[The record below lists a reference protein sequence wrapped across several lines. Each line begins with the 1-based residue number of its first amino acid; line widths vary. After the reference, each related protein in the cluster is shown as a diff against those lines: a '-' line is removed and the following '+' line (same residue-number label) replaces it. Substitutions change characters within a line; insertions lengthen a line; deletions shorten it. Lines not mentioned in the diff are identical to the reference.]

1 MDMEDMEAMDMD
13 GMEEMDQEQ
22 YQMDG
27 EMADE
32 MGMGKFYCFK

>member
-1 MDMEDMEAMDMD
+1 MDMEDMEAMD

-32 MGMGKFYCFK
+32 MGMGKFYCSK